1 VENSVA
7 LTRSEVK
14 ARIEE
19 IGIVPGIRTSSAE
32 EARFAAETVA
42 SAGIPIVEITMTIP
56 GALEVIAHLA
66 EHTPGVII
74 GAGTVLDTDTA
85 HQCLKAGAHF
95 LTGPGLDLATI
106 QLAHNHDVTIL
117 AGALTPTEVIAAW
130 KAGADFVKVFPCAPV
145 GGDAYIRALKGPFPK
160 IPLIAAGGV
169 NQTTA
174 TNFILAGASALGI
187 GSELI
192 PRQAIQ
198 KRQAEQI
205 RELAKRFLRLVAA
218 ARARLAPR
226 PEVIFTHH

>member
-1 VENSVA
+1 MA
-7 LTRSEVK
+7 MTRAEVK
-14 ARIEE
+14 ARIID
-19 IGIVPGIRTSSAE
+19 IGIIPAVRTASAE

-56 GALEVIAHLA
+56 GAIEVIAYLA
-66 EHTPGVII
+66 QHTPDVII

-85 HQCLKAGAHF
+85 HQCLKAGAQF
-95 LTGPGLDLATI
+95 LTGPGLELTTM
-106 QLAHNHDVTIL
+106 QLAHTHDVTIL
-117 AGALTPTEVIAAW
+117 AGALTPTEIIGAW
-130 KAGADFVKVFPCAPV
+130 KAGADFVKVFPCAAV

-174 TNFILAGASALGI
+174 SNFILAGASALGI
-187 GSELI
+187 GAELI

-198 KRQAEQI
+198 KRQSEQI
-205 RELAKRFLRLVAA
+205 RELAKRFLRLVGA

-226 PEVIFTHH
+226 PEEEFAHG